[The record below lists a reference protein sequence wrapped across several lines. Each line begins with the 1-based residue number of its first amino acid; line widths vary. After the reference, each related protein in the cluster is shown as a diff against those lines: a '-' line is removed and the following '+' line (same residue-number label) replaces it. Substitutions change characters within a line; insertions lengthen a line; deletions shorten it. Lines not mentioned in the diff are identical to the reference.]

1 MYLDLVGSFF
11 NLIWKTMR
19 KLEEDNIDTFIVTP
33 ELSKTHTEYSVR
45 SIIYSFIL
53 LFISVIPESLF

>member
-1 MYLDLVGSFF
+1 
-11 NLIWKTMR
+11 MR
-19 KLEEDNIDTFIVTP
+19 KLEEDNIDTFIVIP
-33 ELSKTHTEYSVR
+33 ELSRTHTEYSVR